1 MNKEGARPRR
11 GVFFGFCRHNPFP
24 AIPLHPLPRT
34 PVLGRAQSSR
44 NGARPRTGAE
54 RTAAVQAAWGVRQG
68 ARRVGNRACKHST
81 VPATFF
87 PSFFAPAF
95 ASPRSADQLLAS
107 GGVKGWRK
115 AGEYGRYKRAIARG
129 WPLGGRSKAA
139 GEASRVFR
147 SPPLD
152 RRSEEA
158 LQRPGKRDFARM
170 GLRRASRPGPS
181 HLWSA
186 PEHPAWRLDRAG
198 CWGRREGP
206 AKELKKGAVVWLK
219 KGAVVWQEM
228 RSVYTPSACQPV
240 VWPCLP
246 WASS

>member
-1 MNKEGARPRR
+1 MASATQANGGGRRDGTDRKGVSVRTRCSGRLIGNAAPASRPDQAMNKEGARPRR

-81 VPATFF
+81 VPATSF

-107 GGVKGWRK
+107 GASKG
-115 AGEYGRYKRAIARG
+115 
-129 WPLGGRSKAA
+129 GGRLGST
-139 GEASRVFR
+139 GDTS
-147 SPPLD
+147 
-152 RRSEEA
+152 A
-158 LQRPGKRDFARM
+158 LSHGD
-170 GLRRASRPGPS
+170 GL
-181 HLWSA
+181 
-186 PEHPAWRLDRAG
+186 
-198 CWGRREGP
+198 
-206 AKELKKGAVVWLK
+206 
-219 KGAVVWQEM
+219 
-228 RSVYTPSACQPV
+228 
-240 VWPCLP
+240 
-246 WASS
+246 

>member
-1 MNKEGARPRR
+1 MPDTDCS
-11 GVFFGFCRHNPFP
+11 V
-24 AIPLHPLPRT
+24 
-34 PVLGRAQSSR
+34 GRLV
-44 NGARPRTGAE
+44 N
-54 RTAAVQAAWGVRQG
+54 
-68 ARRVGNRACKHST
+68 
-81 VPATFF
+81 
-87 PSFFAPAF
+87 
-95 ASPRSADQLLAS
+95 
-107 GGVKGWRK
+107 WRK

-147 SPPLD
+147 YPLD

-158 LQRPGKRDFARM
+158 LQRPGKRDFARV

-206 AKELKKGAVVWLK
+206 AKELKKGAVVW
-219 KGAVVWQEM
+219 QEL
-228 RSVYTPSACQPV
+228 SNVYTPGFRPALLLAAPPKRPARQRFFQP
-240 VWPCLP
+240 LS
-246 WASS
+246 WAALRSLMTARGPGQGFAAEGDEAEGEVG